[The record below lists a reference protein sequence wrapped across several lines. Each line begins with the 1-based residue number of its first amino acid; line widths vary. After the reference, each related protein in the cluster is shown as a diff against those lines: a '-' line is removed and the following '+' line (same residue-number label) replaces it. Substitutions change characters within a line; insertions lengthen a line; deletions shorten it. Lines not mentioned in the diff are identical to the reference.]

1 VAIAWNLV
9 ELLAR
14 LVGTVPR
21 VDHTVELQ
29 DLRLEDAQLSAERG
43 DTRARDFR
51 HPFVFWIGDD
61 PEHVLD
67 TFASDWRDNLE
78 LSKVRTDR
86 IDHCGLLADEQLAR
100 AMQHQTALVLRCLGR
115 NEPHVWP
122 GDRLADRLGVSG
134 IVLMSLDVWLH
145 IGRRH
150 QADCVSKCL
159 EFA

>member
-61 PEHVLD
+61 PEQVLD

-86 IDHCGLLADEQLAR
+86 IDRCGLLADEQLAR
-100 AMQHQTALVLRCLGR
+100 AMQHQTALQVSWSQRTACLA
-115 NEPHVWP
+115 W
-122 GDRLADRLGVSG
+122 
-134 IVLMSLDVWLH
+134 
-145 IGRRH
+145 
-150 QADCVSKCL
+150 
-159 EFA
+159 